1 MCFCGSLCVRR
12 FTGIER
18 LTAVQRAMQRP
29 AANDVFYLEAA

>member
-1 MCFCGSLCVRR
+1 
-12 FTGIER
+12 R